1 VWNLIKEVIATP
13 DQDDLYG
20 HDSQGDADRRALWSA
35 LALLFPWQVREVFLP
50 GYKLKF
56 FTAEYIA
63 QRIVLPVNYVR
74 LVMSDKWLDIYYK
87 LARARYVPVFDLK
100 DGTIQIYDIYLD
112 GEWIGSKRTIQ
123 QCEDRVQFL
132 LKSA

>member
-1 VWNLIKEVIATP
+1 M
-13 DQDDLYG
+13 
-20 HDSQGDADRRALWSA
+20 R
-35 LALLFPWQVREVFLP
+35 QVREVFLP

-63 QRIVLPVNYVR
+63 QWVVLPVNYVR

-87 LARARYVPVFDLK
+87 LARARYVPVFDPK